1 MPPNTKRLF
10 YVNTVAAPVYLEILA
25 KRPDIHIDKLVNET
39 PDGDAEPILAHA
51 HAYQIGSSRQELVT
65 KLQGHAALLSRC
77 PNLLVLSTNGA
88 GFDTVNLKD
97 ATAAGVAVVNQAGG
111 NKEGVA
117 EHVMA
122 MMLALSKRIVIA
134 DHAMRGGA
142 AYQRRDFMGD
152 DVQGRTIGIVG
163 IGHVGSRVAELC
175 RGLFQMRVI
184 AYDPYLT
191 AEQIAARGA
200 EKASTLEEM
209 LKVADYVS
217 INCPHTAETRRMMG
231 TAQFAMMQKHAFFI
245 TTARGGIHDE
255 DALAAAL
262 AANQIM
268 GAGLDV
274 WEDEPPPPEHPL
286 LRFDNVVASP
296 HTAGITRQSRHN
308 IAKIAAEQMLDILD
322 GKKPPRLLNPEVW
335 EVYSDRFA
343 RILGFRPE
351 RRVEIPREED
361 RASGVR
367 SGHRHDDNIR
377 SNAEF
382 DSYAERLCRRHQD
395 AGPDPIYAA
404 HAADLQRR
412 LRRVQ

>member
-1 MPPNTKRLF
+1 MAPNTKRVF
-10 YVNTVAAPVYLEILA
+10 YVNHVAAPVYLDILA
-25 KRPDIHIDKLVNET
+25 KRPDIHVDKLENNSPESEV
-39 PDGDAEPILAHA
+39 EPVLAQA
-51 HAYQIGSSRQELVT
+51 HAYQIGSSRQELAM
-65 KLQGHAALLSRC
+65 KLQGYAPLLSRC

-88 GFDTVNLKD
+88 GFDTVSLAD

-122 MMLALSKRIVIA
+122 MMLTLSKRIVMS

-142 AYQRRDFMGD
+142 AYKRQDFMGD
-152 DVQGRTIGIVG
+152 DVQGRTIGIIG

-184 AYDPYLT
+184 AYDPYQS
-191 AEQIAARGA
+191 AEQIAAKGA
-200 EKASTLEEM
+200 EKAATLED
-209 LKVADYVS
+209 LLRQS
-217 INCPHTAETRRMMG
+217 PTTCRSTARTPQETRGMMG
-231 TAQFAMMQKHAFFI
+231 AAQFALMQQHAYFI

-262 AANQIM
+262 TAKQIA

-274 WEDEPPPPEHPL
+274 WEDEPPPSDHPL
-286 LRFDNVVASP
+286 LRFDNVLVSP

-335 EVYSDRFA
+335 AVYSDRFA

-351 RRVEIPREED
+351 
-361 RASGVR
+361 G
-367 SGHRHDDNIR
+367 
-377 SNAEF
+377 
-382 DSYAERLCRRHQD
+382 
-395 AGPDPIYAA
+395 
-404 HAADLQRR
+404 
-412 LRRVQ
+412 